1 MKNKGLTLIELLISI
16 TILSIILF
24 VLTQIWLTIQRDAL
38 LHRIDGE
45 LERGVSLA
53 ISHLKSD
60 ITKALFIYPPG
71 FAINLVDN
79 SGSNYG
85 FGTFTTFST
94 GTQALVLVVPVE
106 GNLYKFNIYITRA
119 RTGSFFDSSNPNAR
133 FLLRYSTN
141 LSWTPIYSSGNI
153 TNLINYFTFSST
165 NKPIPLSDYLD
176 DNGFRIKYFYL
187 DLLPGHSND
196 YSFFELTPAN
206 YTIGKKVQLVDIN
219 IKAKRRFGNFQRE
232 RTTTITLAP
241 STF

>member
-1 MKNKGLTLIELLISI
+1 MKKNGLTLIELLISM
-16 TILSIILF
+16 TILSIILI
-24 VLTQIWLTIQRDAL
+24 VLTQVWLTIQRDAL
-38 LHRIDGE
+38 LNRIDGE

-71 FAINLVDN
+71 FNINLVDN

-94 GTQALVLVVPVE
+94 GTQALVLVAPL
-106 GNLYKFNIYITRA
+106 GNNLYKFNIYTTRA
-119 RTGSFFDSSNPNAR
+119 RTGSFSDPSNPNAR
-133 FLLRYSTN
+133 FLLKYSIN
-141 LSWTPIYSSGNI
+141 LSWTPTYSSGSI

-165 NKPIPLSDYLD
+165 NKPILLSDYLD
-176 DNGFRIKYFYL
+176 TNGFRVKYLYL
-187 DLLPGHSND
+187 DLIPGHSSE
-196 YSFFELTPAN
+196 YSIFELTPAN
-206 YTIGKKVQLVDIN
+206 YTIGRRVQLVDID

-232 RTTTITLAP
+232 RTATITLAP